1 MQALTTVIRVKDA
14 QGRLVEE
21 KEVATYAGVLARA
34 HEEGLSSITTLL
46 VQVPCPDNGMVAI
59 VTAQVMTSKGTFAG
73 IGDANEGNVGRK
85 IVPHLIRMAETRA
98 KVRAMRDAVN
108 IGTVA
113 LEELGNLADD
123 EPTPAPRR
131 DDRGQ
136 PPRDNVRQLP
146 VRQPA
151 PQDRPRT
158 DQRPQERQVER
169 APATAPRPADRQPD
183 RPAPSNGRPT
193 PMTENQ
199 RRLLYR
205 MLADQGFEGQAATRA
220 LMHAAQVND
229 LRDISK
235 DDASALIDAWK
246 NQQQAA
252 NG

>member
-1 MQALTTVIRVKDA
+1 MQALTTVIRMKDA
-14 QGRLVEE
+14 QGRVIEE

-59 VTAQVMTSKGTFAG
+59 VTAVVVTSKGTFTG
-73 IGDANEGNVGRK
+73 IGDASPDNVGRK
-85 IVPHLIRMAETRA
+85 IVPHLVRMAETRA

-113 LEELGNLADD
+113 LEELGNLTDD
-123 EPTPAPRR
+123 EAGPAQRR
-131 DDRGQ
+131 DERAQ
-136 PPRDNVRQLP
+136 APRDNVRQLP

-151 PQDRPRT
+151 PVERPRN
-158 DQRPQERQVER
+158 DQRPHERQVER
-169 APATAPRPADRQPD
+169 PPTAAPRSTERQPE
-183 RPAPSNGRPT
+183 RPAPGTGRAI

-199 RRLLYR
+199 RRLLFR
-205 MLADQGFEGQAATRA
+205 MLADQGFEGQAATNA
-220 LMHAAQVND
+220 LLHAAQVND
-229 LRDISK
+229 LRDVTK

-246 NQQQAA
+246 NDQQAA